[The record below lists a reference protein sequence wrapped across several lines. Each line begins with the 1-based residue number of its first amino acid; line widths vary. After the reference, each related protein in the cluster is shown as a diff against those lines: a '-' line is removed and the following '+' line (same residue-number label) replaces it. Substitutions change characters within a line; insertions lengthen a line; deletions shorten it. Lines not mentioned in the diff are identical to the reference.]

1 MGTVTGA
8 DTNKQPINRISVSTC
23 QNHISS
29 DIPHRI
35 LLNLEQEFPL
45 IFYLYSKGL
54 YMKGEILGRRNKRNW
69 RKRGRGKGRR
79 GRKKRK
85 KAERKEEGARLLLQ
99 QCARSNYFHSCLL
112 LMWRKPV
119 LNYQMSIRSGHI
131 IFNSQVQPPLFGKLE
146 LNLNCDDNVSSP
158 LHEWPS
164 SWVTWAG
171 LFADSCHLL
180 SERFT
185 YIWIPQSWSVLT
197 TSFW

>member
-54 YMKGEILGRRNKRNW
+54 YMKGEILGRRNKCNW

-85 KAERKEEGARLLLQ
+85 KAGRKEEGARLLLQ
-99 QCARSNYFHSCLL
+99 QCARSNYFHCCLL

-119 LNYQMSIRSGHI
+119 LNYPDVNQKWAHHLQLTSTASSIWETWLE
-131 IFNSQVQPPLFGKLE
+131 FKLWWQ
-146 LNLNCDDNVSSP
+146 C
-158 LHEWPS
+158 
-164 SWVTWAG
+164 
-171 LFADSCHLL
+171 
-180 SERFT
+180 
-185 YIWIPQSWSVLT
+185 I
-197 TSFW
+197 